1 MNVDGEKIKQLRLN
15 KGWSQRD
22 LAEEAQVGQKVIW
35 NMENG
40 TGGHRPATVSRVAE
54 ALGTS
59 VDALL
64 VSESP
69 AAEPVQNA
77 PDTQNANLIE
87 IWKQVI
93 YNGEPGNGGT
103 IVNTDEVLLERL
115 GEREVRA
122 TIRRI
127 DPPNGEEWEFLGRR
141 EVGMIYGHYWRTK
154 GEGSYGVLLL
164 RETGPHAKLYRGFYT
179 KIRRDMVSS
188 GVDTLSIS
196 HITLD
201 WALEDQADGT
211 ER

>member
-1 MNVDGEKIKQLRLN
+1 MHVDGEKIRQLRLS

-22 LAEEAQVGQKVIW
+22 LAEAAGVGQKVIW

-40 TGGHRPATVSRVAE
+40 VGEHRPATVSRVAE
-54 ALGTS
+54 ALDTS
-59 VDALL
+59 VKALL
-64 VSESP
+64 ASEPP
-69 AAEPVQNA
+69 AAETVHNV
-77 PDTQNANLIE
+77 PDALDAGPIE
-87 IWKQVI
+87 TWKQII

-103 IVNTDEVLLERL
+103 IESTDEVLLERL
-115 GEREVRA
+115 GGEEIRA
-122 TIRRI
+122 KIRRI
-127 DPPNGEEWEFLGRR
+127 DPPTGGEWEFLGRR

-164 RETGPHAKLYRGFYT
+164 RETGPHAKLHRGFYT

-201 WALEDQADGT
+201 WVFEGEAG
-211 ER
+211 

>member
-1 MNVDGEKIKQLRLN
+1 MYVDGEKIKQLRLN

-22 LAEEAQVGQKVIW
+22 LAEKAQVGQKVIW

-40 TGGHRPATVSRVAE
+40 VGEHRPATVSRVAE

-59 VDALL
+59 VEALA
-64 VSESP
+64 VSELP
-69 AAEPVQNA
+69 AAETVRNA
-77 PDTQNANLIE
+77 PDTLDANPIE
-87 IWKQVI
+87 TWKQII

-103 IVNTDEVLLERL
+103 IESTDEVLLERL
-115 GEREVRA
+115 EEKKVWA
-122 TIRRI
+122 KIRRI
-127 DPPNGEEWEFLGRR
+127 DPPTGEEWEFLGRR

-154 GEGSYGVLLL
+154 GEGSYGVILL
-164 RETGPHAKLYRGFYT
+164 RETGPHSRLHRGFYT

-201 WALEDQADGT
+201 WVLEGETD
-211 ER
+211 